1 MNSFIR
7 IAEVKR
13 RTGLSASSIYKF
25 VNNGSFPRQVK
36 IGVHATAWVNIEIE
50 KWILKKMASR

>member
-7 IAEVKR
+7 IAEVKK

-25 VNNGSFPRQVK
+25 INNGSFPRQVK
-36 IGVHATAWVNIEIE
+36 IGVRATAWVNIEIE